1 MAIHKLKIQIMISLF
16 YSPCSF
22 IELMEREFIKRVSP
36 LCVNYLLEQLQS
48 EGLVVNKPNGWH
60 AIKRKAK
67 EFFTENNIEI

>member
-1 MAIHKLKIQIMISLF
+1 
-16 YSPCSF
+16 
-22 IELMEREFIKRVSP
+22 MEREFIKRISP

-60 AIKRKAK
+60 AVKRKAK